1 MTTLKELQTSKTENA
16 EVNTTFQYV
25 IDLQEKLDDT
35 CKMTEE
41 QLVKSSVRYKKYY
54 NRKAQDKRLNKG
66 SKVLLLLPTKRNK
79 LLLLWKGSYV
89 VTEVANSLDYRI
101 YIEVKMKTCNA
112 NMLKQYHDLL
122 MNVVM
127 LDQRQVLK

>member
-1 MTTLKELQTSKTENA
+1 M
-16 EVNTTFQYV
+16 
-25 IDLQEKLDDT
+25 
-35 CKMTEE
+35 
-41 QLVKSSVRYKKYY
+41 
-54 NRKAQDKRLNKG
+54 
-66 SKVLLLLPTKRNK
+66 LLLLPTKRNK
-79 LLLLWKGSYV
+79 LLLQWKGSYV

-122 MNVVM
+122 MDVVM

>member
-1 MTTLKELQTSKTENA
+1 MKSNKRVLGFPSFSTFFVEPMTTLKELWTSKTENA

-54 NRKAQDKRLNKG
+54 NRKA
-66 SKVLLLLPTKRNK
+66 
-79 LLLLWKGSYV
+79 
-89 VTEVANSLDYRI
+89 
-101 YIEVKMKTCNA
+101 
-112 NMLKQYHDLL
+112 
-122 MNVVM
+122 
-127 LDQRQVLK
+127 